1 MDSLSPSPA
10 SPSLDSNS
18 SSSPDNHRPRRI
30 TRSER
35 SDFYLQARSLS
46 ELALHNLNLA
56 DMFTDEDLLDSLAP
70 LGTGVVEEA
79 EEMFRDRCNQ
89 ALQYAATPAKSPSA
103 PVPSAASSPPRSSS
117 RVRTMA
123 DHADPSYFALDRD
136 RLYSDGG
143 DSSYSSGVSTPS
155 LYSSYAESG
164 VGSPL
169 PATPANERDGRHA
182 SYSCTG
188 SPTLLATRL
197 EAQASVAESLLFGKD
212 AGADAE
218 GPSGSPS
225 APTAPTIVTRRSGLA
240 LKLELPLPPTMKPLT
255 TSASFASLRDRGAPA
270 ALVSRAT
277 KSPAAQPALSPLSA
291 PSSPRV
297 LTSAVSTLSCSTLV
311 DLASPVTETAQDAAA
326 AAAAPVDEATS
337 RGPSPAKP
345 SWIRDLE
352 QRVAPADGIKLKG
365 RRNHTYAF

>member
-1 MDSLSPSPA
+1 MNSLSPSPA

-89 ALQYAATPAKSPSA
+89 ALQYAATPA
-103 PVPSAASSPPRSSS
+103 
-117 RVRTMA
+117 RTMA

-197 EAQASVAESLLFGKD
+197 EAQASVAESLLFGKG

-240 LKLELPLPPTMKPLT
+240 LKLELPLLPTMKPLT
-255 TSASFASLRDRGAPA
+255 TSASYASLRDRGAPA

-326 AAAAPVDEATS
+326 AAAAAAAPVDEATS